1 MVSQKT
7 IIVALFIVLAGI
19 AAAGVLSLASRG
31 TEEAPGAVA
40 ALARCLADKGATMYG
55 AYWCSH
61 CKNEKRAFGDA
72 FRFIPYVEC
81 TAEPKKCLVAGVEGY
96 PTWILGNDTRLEGEQ
111 GLEKLARAAGCAWP
125 VDTE

>member
-7 IIVALFIVLAGI
+7 VIVVLFVVLAGI

-31 TEEAPGAVA
+31 TEEAPAAVT
-40 ALARCLADKGATMYG
+40 ALARCLADKGTTMYG

-61 CKNEKRAFGDA
+61 CKNEKRAFGAA
-72 FRFIPYVEC
+72 FQFILYVEC
-81 TAEPKKCLVAGVEGY
+81 TAEPKKCLAAGVEGY
-96 PTWILGNDTRLEGEQ
+96 PTWILGDGTHLEGEQ
-111 GLEKLARAAGCAWP
+111 GLQKLTRAAGCAWP